1 MSCAERSSLQTAM
14 KHIAV
19 LVLISF
25 AALPFALLNFS
36 NN

>member
-1 MSCAERSSLQTAM
+1 MSCAERSSLRTAM

-25 AALPFALLNFS
+25 AALLLLLLNFS
-36 NN
+36 N